1 MSDTRERELLA
12 WATGEVVQQFPS
24 ACPAQRLQV
33 VSGDASFRRYF
44 RLLLTPSVA
53 LDDEVFRAD
62 TPSHPKALI
71 AVDSPP
77 VTEDNAAFVR
87 LAALLIAAG
96 VRAPSVLAV
105 DYEQGFMLLEDFGDK
120 MLLPALLDA
129 GEAGALALYSPA
141 FDALLA
147 LQEGVDSDALPDFD
161 KPKLLAEMG
170 LFTEW
175 YCCGLL
181 ALELDARAREVLDRA
196 FEFLA
201 DAALAQPQCAVHRD
215 YHSRN
220 LMLLDDGELGV
231 IDFQD
236 AVHGA
241 YTYDLVSLL
250 RDCYISWP
258 PSLVEEWAGLFYQR
272 RASSSAAVRQRGE
285 QAFKRDFDLMGLQR
299 HLKVMGIFSR
309 LHLRDNK
316 SAYLADIPLVT
327 EYFLSVAR
335 QHPELSDIL
344 AWFEEVV
351 VPRAAE
357 QTRARNHKTDGA
369 NAKG

>member
-12 WATGEVVQQFPS
+12 WATNEVAQQWPS
-24 ACPAQRLQV
+24 ACPAQRLEV

-44 RLLLTPSVA
+44 RLLITPV
-53 LDDEVFRAD
+53 E
-62 TPSHPKALI
+62 ALI

-77 VTEDNAAFVR
+77 ASEDNAAFVR
-87 LAALLIAAG
+87 LAAMLIDAG

-120 MLLPALLDA
+120 MLLPALLAA
-129 GEAGALALYSPA
+129 GEAGALTLYSPA
-141 FDALLA
+141 IDALLA
-147 LQEGVDSDALPDFD
+147 LQEGMDSDALPNFD

-175 YCCGLL
+175 YCGGLL
-181 ALELDARAREVLDRA
+181 NLELDAREREVLGSA
-196 FEFLA
+196 FDFLA

-258 PSLVEEWAGLFYQR
+258 RPLVEEWARLFYQR
-272 RASSSAAVRQRGE
+272 RAYSSAAVRERGE
-285 QAFKRDFDLMGLQR
+285 QTFKRDFDLMGLQR

-335 QHPELSDIL
+335 QYPELSDIL
-344 AWFEEVV
+344 AWFEKVV

-357 QTRARNHKTDGA
+357 QTQARNNKTDGA
-369 NAKG
+369 NARG